1 LVIETN
7 ENVSALFSMTGEVEV
22 FDREFRGCDIL
33 IVVDEIV
40 RVVEKCLCFLKA
52 RRRGTTSESESIF
65 RVSKALVSSALASP
79 ILSMPSST
87 ILR

>member
-1 LVIETN
+1 V
-7 ENVSALFSMTGEVEV
+7 TGEIKVLSSEL
-22 FDREFRGCDIL
+22 RGYDIL
-33 IVVDEIV
+33 IVVDEVV
-40 RVVEKCLCFLKA
+40 RVVEKGLRFVEIPEA
-52 RRRGTTSESESIF
+52 RDDIESMF